1 MKNRKFSWIAPAFVL
16 AAGIF
21 NLMNDNIDG
30 TIRTLWYILTPIAL
44 LLLIY
49 RLYQQFKSPNT

>member
-1 MKNRKFSWIAPAFVL
+1 MYKRKNGWIVPALVL

-21 NLMNDNIDG
+21 NLMNDNVDG

-44 LLLIY
+44 LLLIF
-49 RLYQQFKSPNT
+49 RLYQRAKSPD